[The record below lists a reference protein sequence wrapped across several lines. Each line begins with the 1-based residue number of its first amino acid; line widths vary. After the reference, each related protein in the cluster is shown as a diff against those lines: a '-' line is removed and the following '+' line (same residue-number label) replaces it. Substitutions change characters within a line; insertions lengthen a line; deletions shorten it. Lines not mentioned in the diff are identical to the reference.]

1 MAQYV
6 GRSNMLA
13 QGIADSREVRQ
24 QPYWAQLDV
33 NGTADLRFFT
43 AVPATAVAGNMQV
56 AGQFPA
62 PKQALIYGI
71 SAYLPPDT
79 PLADAVEIMGNAAGT
94 TGRVIVF
101 RIADKEY
108 LRVPIWLAS
117 QAGGLF
123 TTGAPVAV
131 SSVSNG
137 WPSAAN
143 FYHIKPALLVPKQQ
157 NFEVLLINNSALT
170 GAVFLTLLLH
180 VTEERAVQ

>member
-1 MAQYV
+1 MAQYA

-13 QGIADSREVRQ
+13 QGIAAAREVRQ

-33 NGTADLRFFT
+33 NTTADLRFFNV
-43 AVPATAVAGNMQV
+43 VPATAVLGNMQT
-56 AGQFPA
+56 ASQFPA
-62 PKQALIYGI
+62 PKQGLIYGI

-108 LRVPIWLAS
+108 LRIPIWLAC
-117 QAGGLF
+117 QAGGLH
-123 TTGAPVAV
+123 TTGATVAV
-131 SSVSNG
+131 QSVTNG
-137 WPSAAN
+137 WPSSQN
-143 FYHIKPALLVPKQQ
+143 FYHIKPALLVPVQQ